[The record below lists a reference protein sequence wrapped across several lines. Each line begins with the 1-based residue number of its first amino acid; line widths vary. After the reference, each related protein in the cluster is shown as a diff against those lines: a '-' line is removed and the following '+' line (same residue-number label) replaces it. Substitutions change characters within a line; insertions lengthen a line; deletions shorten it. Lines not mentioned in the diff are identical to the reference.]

1 MLKQPSPEYRGFRT
15 AGIRLS
21 EEMLPQLQKL
31 AAGRSR
37 PMLEAL
43 HAFDKAHAVM
53 LVEEGLVAHDAGAAM
68 LTALRRMETEGVEAA
83 RTRTGGGLHSGE
95 QYLIRAEAEAE
106 MDHTL
111 EAIADIN
118 VIRQRAGLSL
128 LTDNLTKQQVLMAVA
143 QERRVEVRILVN
155 KGLNQ

>member
-53 LVEEGLVAHDAGAAM
+53 LVEQGLVAHDAGAAM

-95 QYLIRAEAEAE
+95 QYLIRALGE
-106 MDHTL
+106 
-111 EAIADIN
+111 
-118 VIRQRAGLSL
+118 
-128 LTDNLTKQQVLMAVA
+128 
-143 QERRVEVRILVN
+143 EVGGAAPSRT
-155 KGLNQ
+155 

>member
-43 HAFDKAHAVM
+43 HAFDKAHA
-53 LVEEGLVAHDAGAAM
+53 
-68 LTALRRMETEGVEAA
+68 
-83 RTRTGGGLHSGE
+83 
-95 QYLIRAEAEAE
+95 
-106 MDHTL
+106 
-111 EAIADIN
+111 
-118 VIRQRAGLSL
+118 
-128 LTDNLTKQQVLMAVA
+128 
-143 QERRVEVRILVN
+143 
-155 KGLNQ
+155 